1 MYKNVKGGGR
11 VAWLDNVKMYAMLW
25 VILGHVM
32 TIVIKTNVDL
42 SGRVMEHFIVAFNMP
57 LFVMLSGYSN
67 FNAFNRIVDKQGL
80 WNFIK
85 KSTIRILL
93 PVVTFCVIG
102 MTPNF
107 LLSPFWFLNMIL
119 YLMLGFSVIHFVV
132 YALHKQH
139 LFGVSLLIFVL
150 AFIGLN
156 VLWIGEMCTYYA
168 VGLLCKRYGVFDRPR
183 RFLFPVIL
191 FVGIA
196 LFAIVWSSGHYS
208 IKESSFYHSGFSQ
221 LLSKGYLFLWAECQ
235 ILAIVLCFGM
245 IGIFCNY
252 DTRYTLFSW
261 MGSYT
266 LSFYI
271 FHAMMLRP
279 FRNDIILDYFYNSVF
294 YQFFYSTE
302 ILRWCGVLIVVA
314 LMTAASWGL
323 ICLCEKW
330 KWSRLFCLGKLK

>member
-1 MYKNVKGGGR
+1 
-11 VAWLDNVKMYAMLW
+11 
-25 VILGHVM
+25 
-32 TIVIKTNVDL
+32 
-42 SGRVMEHFIVAFNMP
+42 
-57 LFVMLSGYSN
+57 
-67 FNAFNRIVDKQGL
+67 
-80 WNFIK
+80 
-85 KSTIRILL
+85 
-93 PVVTFCVIG
+93 
-102 MTPNF
+102 
-107 LLSPFWFLNMIL
+107 
-119 YLMLGFSVIHFVV
+119 
-132 YALHKQH
+132 
-139 LFGVSLLIFVL
+139 
-150 AFIGLN
+150 
-156 VLWIGEMCTYYA
+156 MCTYYA

-221 LLSKGYLFLWAECQ
+221 LLSKGYLFLWAERQ

-261 MGSYT
+261 MGSFT

>member
-1 MYKNVKGGGR
+1 MKEDVTGNMEMYKNVKGGGR

-119 YLMLGFSVIHFVV
+119 YL
-132 YALHKQH
+132 
-139 LFGVSLLIFVL
+139 
-150 AFIGLN
+150 
-156 VLWIGEMCTYYA
+156 
-168 VGLLCKRYGVFDRPR
+168 
-183 RFLFPVIL
+183 
-191 FVGIA
+191 
-196 LFAIVWSSGHYS
+196 
-208 IKESSFYHSGFSQ
+208 
-221 LLSKGYLFLWAECQ
+221 
-235 ILAIVLCFGM
+235 
-245 IGIFCNY
+245 
-252 DTRYTLFSW
+252 
-261 MGSYT
+261 
-266 LSFYI
+266 
-271 FHAMMLRP
+271 
-279 FRNDIILDYFYNSVF
+279 
-294 YQFFYSTE
+294 
-302 ILRWCGVLIVVA
+302 
-314 LMTAASWGL
+314 
-323 ICLCEKW
+323 
-330 KWSRLFCLGKLK
+330 

>member
-139 LFGVSLLIFVL
+139 PVWCFALDFCVSLYRTQCIV
-150 AFIGLN
+150 
-156 VLWIGEMCTYYA
+156 
-168 VGLLCKRYGVFDRPR
+168 DR
-183 RFLFPVIL
+183 
-191 FVGIA
+191 
-196 LFAIVWSSGHYS
+196 
-208 IKESSFYHSGFSQ
+208 
-221 LLSKGYLFLWAECQ
+221 
-235 ILAIVLCFGM
+235 
-245 IGIFCNY
+245 
-252 DTRYTLFSW
+252 
-261 MGSYT
+261 
-266 LSFYI
+266 
-271 FHAMMLRP
+271 
-279 FRNDIILDYFYNSVF
+279 
-294 YQFFYSTE
+294 
-302 ILRWCGVLIVVA
+302 
-314 LMTAASWGL
+314 
-323 ICLCEKW
+323 
-330 KWSRLFCLGKLK
+330 

>member
-132 YALHKQH
+132 Y
-139 LFGVSLLIFVL
+139 GV
-150 AFIGLN
+150 A
-156 VLWIGEMCTYYA
+156 
-168 VGLLCKRYGVFDRPR
+168 
-183 RFLFPVIL
+183 
-191 FVGIA
+191 
-196 LFAIVWSSGHYS
+196 
-208 IKESSFYHSGFSQ
+208 
-221 LLSKGYLFLWAECQ
+221 
-235 ILAIVLCFGM
+235 
-245 IGIFCNY
+245 
-252 DTRYTLFSW
+252 
-261 MGSYT
+261 
-266 LSFYI
+266 
-271 FHAMMLRP
+271 
-279 FRNDIILDYFYNSVF
+279 
-294 YQFFYSTE
+294 
-302 ILRWCGVLIVVA
+302 
-314 LMTAASWGL
+314 
-323 ICLCEKW
+323 
-330 KWSRLFCLGKLK
+330 

>member
-1 MYKNVKGGGR
+1 MEMYKNVKGGGR

-119 YLMLGFSVIHFVV
+119 Y
-132 YALHKQH
+132 Y
-139 LFGVSLLIFVL
+139 
-150 AFIGLN
+150 
-156 VLWIGEMCTYYA
+156 T
-168 VGLLCKRYGVFDRPR
+168 R
-183 RFLFPVIL
+183 
-191 FVGIA
+191 
-196 LFAIVWSSGHYS
+196 
-208 IKESSFYHSGFSQ
+208 
-221 LLSKGYLFLWAECQ
+221 
-235 ILAIVLCFGM
+235 
-245 IGIFCNY
+245 IGI
-252 DTRYTLFSW
+252 
-261 MGSYT
+261 
-266 LSFYI
+266 
-271 FHAMMLRP
+271 
-279 FRNDIILDYFYNSVF
+279 
-294 YQFFYSTE
+294 
-302 ILRWCGVLIVVA
+302 
-314 LMTAASWGL
+314 
-323 ICLCEKW
+323 
-330 KWSRLFCLGKLK
+330 

>member
-1 MYKNVKGGGR
+1 MEMYKNVKGGGR

-132 YALHKQH
+132 YALHNATSVWCFA
-139 LFGVSLLIFVL
+139 LDFCVSLYRTQCIV
-150 AFIGLN
+150 
-156 VLWIGEMCTYYA
+156 
-168 VGLLCKRYGVFDRPR
+168 DR
-183 RFLFPVIL
+183 
-191 FVGIA
+191 
-196 LFAIVWSSGHYS
+196 
-208 IKESSFYHSGFSQ
+208 
-221 LLSKGYLFLWAECQ
+221 
-235 ILAIVLCFGM
+235 
-245 IGIFCNY
+245 
-252 DTRYTLFSW
+252 
-261 MGSYT
+261 
-266 LSFYI
+266 
-271 FHAMMLRP
+271 
-279 FRNDIILDYFYNSVF
+279 
-294 YQFFYSTE
+294 
-302 ILRWCGVLIVVA
+302 
-314 LMTAASWGL
+314 
-323 ICLCEKW
+323 
-330 KWSRLFCLGKLK
+330 

>member
-1 MYKNVKGGGR
+1 M
-11 VAWLDNVKMYAMLW
+11 
-25 VILGHVM
+25 
-32 TIVIKTNVDL
+32 
-42 SGRVMEHFIVAFNMP
+42 AFNMP

-191 FVGIA
+191 FVEIGLNFPKVSA
-196 LFAIVWSSGHYS
+196 KL
-208 IKESSFYHSGFSQ
+208 ESVTTGYGVVNEAAYVFEFW
-221 LLSKGYLFLWAECQ
+221 LL
-235 ILAIVLCFGM
+235 ILNLATFTYV
-245 IGIFCNY
+245 
-252 DTRYTLFSW
+252 S
-261 MGSYT
+261 
-266 LSFYI
+266 
-271 FHAMMLRP
+271 
-279 FRNDIILDYFYNSVF
+279 
-294 YQFFYSTE
+294 
-302 ILRWCGVLIVVA
+302 
-314 LMTAASWGL
+314 
-323 ICLCEKW
+323 
-330 KWSRLFCLGKLK
+330 

>member
-107 LLSPFWFLNMIL
+107 
-119 YLMLGFSVIHFVV
+119 FSRHF
-132 YALHKQH
+132 
-139 LFGVSLLIFVL
+139 
-150 AFIGLN
+150 
-156 VLWIGEMCTYYA
+156 
-168 VGLLCKRYGVFDRPR
+168 
-183 RFLFPVIL
+183 
-191 FVGIA
+191 
-196 LFAIVWSSGHYS
+196 
-208 IKESSFYHSGFSQ
+208 
-221 LLSKGYLFLWAECQ
+221 
-235 ILAIVLCFGM
+235 
-245 IGIFCNY
+245 
-252 DTRYTLFSW
+252 
-261 MGSYT
+261 GS
-266 LSFYI
+266 
-271 FHAMMLRP
+271 
-279 FRNDIILDYFYNSVF
+279 
-294 YQFFYSTE
+294 
-302 ILRWCGVLIVVA
+302 
-314 LMTAASWGL
+314 
-323 ICLCEKW
+323 
-330 KWSRLFCLGKLK
+330 

>member
-107 LLSPFWFLNMIL
+107 LLSPFWFLNMI
-119 YLMLGFSVIHFVV
+119 
-132 YALHKQH
+132 
-139 LFGVSLLIFVL
+139 SLPD
-150 AFIGLN
+150 A
-156 VLWIGEMCTYYA
+156 
-168 VGLLCKRYGVFDRPR
+168 RVFCDT
-183 RFLFPVIL
+183 FC
-191 FVGIA
+191 GI
-196 LFAIVWSSGHYS
+196 
-208 IKESSFYHSGFSQ
+208 
-221 LLSKGYLFLWAECQ
+221 C
-235 ILAIVLCFGM
+235 
-245 IGIFCNY
+245 
-252 DTRYTLFSW
+252 
-261 MGSYT
+261 
-266 LSFYI
+266 
-271 FHAMMLRP
+271 
-279 FRNDIILDYFYNSVF
+279 
-294 YQFFYSTE
+294 
-302 ILRWCGVLIVVA
+302 VA
-314 LMTAASWGL
+314 
-323 ICLCEKW
+323 
-330 KWSRLFCLGKLK
+330 

>member
-1 MYKNVKGGGR
+1 MKEDVTGNMEMYKNVKGGGR

-132 YALHKQH
+132 YALHI
-139 LFGVSLLIFVL
+139 S
-150 AFIGLN
+150 N
-156 VLWIGEMCTYYA
+156 
-168 VGLLCKRYGVFDRPR
+168 
-183 RFLFPVIL
+183 
-191 FVGIA
+191 
-196 LFAIVWSSGHYS
+196 
-208 IKESSFYHSGFSQ
+208 
-221 LLSKGYLFLWAECQ
+221 
-235 ILAIVLCFGM
+235 
-245 IGIFCNY
+245 
-252 DTRYTLFSW
+252 
-261 MGSYT
+261 
-266 LSFYI
+266 
-271 FHAMMLRP
+271 
-279 FRNDIILDYFYNSVF
+279 
-294 YQFFYSTE
+294 
-302 ILRWCGVLIVVA
+302 
-314 LMTAASWGL
+314 
-323 ICLCEKW
+323 ICLVFR
-330 KWSRLFCLGKLK
+330 S

>member
-132 YALHKQH
+132 YALHNATSVWCFA
-139 LFGVSLLIFVL
+139 LDFCVSLYRTQCIV
-150 AFIGLN
+150 
-156 VLWIGEMCTYYA
+156 
-168 VGLLCKRYGVFDRPR
+168 DR
-183 RFLFPVIL
+183 
-191 FVGIA
+191 
-196 LFAIVWSSGHYS
+196 
-208 IKESSFYHSGFSQ
+208 
-221 LLSKGYLFLWAECQ
+221 
-235 ILAIVLCFGM
+235 
-245 IGIFCNY
+245 
-252 DTRYTLFSW
+252 
-261 MGSYT
+261 
-266 LSFYI
+266 
-271 FHAMMLRP
+271 
-279 FRNDIILDYFYNSVF
+279 
-294 YQFFYSTE
+294 
-302 ILRWCGVLIVVA
+302 
-314 LMTAASWGL
+314 
-323 ICLCEKW
+323 
-330 KWSRLFCLGKLK
+330 

>member
-119 YLMLGFSVIHFVV
+119 YR
-132 YALHKQH
+132 K
-139 LFGVSLLIFVL
+139 
-150 AFIGLN
+150 
-156 VLWIGEMCTYYA
+156 
-168 VGLLCKRYGVFDRPR
+168 
-183 RFLFPVIL
+183 
-191 FVGIA
+191 
-196 LFAIVWSSGHYS
+196 
-208 IKESSFYHSGFSQ
+208 HS
-221 LLSKGYLFLWAECQ
+221 
-235 ILAIVLCFGM
+235 
-245 IGIFCNY
+245 N
-252 DTRYTLFSW
+252 
-261 MGSYT
+261 
-266 LSFYI
+266 
-271 FHAMMLRP
+271 
-279 FRNDIILDYFYNSVF
+279 
-294 YQFFYSTE
+294 
-302 ILRWCGVLIVVA
+302 
-314 LMTAASWGL
+314 
-323 ICLCEKW
+323 
-330 KWSRLFCLGKLK
+330 

>member
-119 YLMLGFSVIHFVV
+119 YLD
-132 YALHKQH
+132 A
-139 LFGVSLLIFVL
+139 
-150 AFIGLN
+150 
-156 VLWIGEMCTYYA
+156 
-168 VGLLCKRYGVFDRPR
+168 RVFCDT
-183 RFLFPVIL
+183 FC
-191 FVGIA
+191 GI
-196 LFAIVWSSGHYS
+196 
-208 IKESSFYHSGFSQ
+208 
-221 LLSKGYLFLWAECQ
+221 C
-235 ILAIVLCFGM
+235 
-245 IGIFCNY
+245 
-252 DTRYTLFSW
+252 
-261 MGSYT
+261 
-266 LSFYI
+266 
-271 FHAMMLRP
+271 
-279 FRNDIILDYFYNSVF
+279 
-294 YQFFYSTE
+294 
-302 ILRWCGVLIVVA
+302 VA
-314 LMTAASWGL
+314 
-323 ICLCEKW
+323 
-330 KWSRLFCLGKLK
+330 

>member
-119 YLMLGFSVIHFVV
+119 YLMLGFSVIH
-132 YALHKQH
+132 YCM
-139 LFGVSLLIFVL
+139 
-150 AFIGLN
+150 
-156 VLWIGEMCTYYA
+156 E
-168 VGLLCKRYGVFDRPR
+168 
-183 RFLFPVIL
+183 
-191 FVGIA
+191 
-196 LFAIVWSSGHYS
+196 
-208 IKESSFYHSGFSQ
+208 
-221 LLSKGYLFLWAECQ
+221 
-235 ILAIVLCFGM
+235 
-245 IGIFCNY
+245 
-252 DTRYTLFSW
+252 
-261 MGSYT
+261 
-266 LSFYI
+266 
-271 FHAMMLRP
+271 
-279 FRNDIILDYFYNSVF
+279 
-294 YQFFYSTE
+294 
-302 ILRWCGVLIVVA
+302 
-314 LMTAASWGL
+314 
-323 ICLCEKW
+323 
-330 KWSRLFCLGKLK
+330 

>member
-1 MYKNVKGGGR
+1 MKEDVTGNMEMYKNVKGGGR

-132 YALHKQH
+132 Y
-139 LFGVSLLIFVL
+139 GCIS
-150 AFIGLN
+150 N
-156 VLWIGEMCTYYA
+156 
-168 VGLLCKRYGVFDRPR
+168 
-183 RFLFPVIL
+183 
-191 FVGIA
+191 
-196 LFAIVWSSGHYS
+196 
-208 IKESSFYHSGFSQ
+208 
-221 LLSKGYLFLWAECQ
+221 
-235 ILAIVLCFGM
+235 
-245 IGIFCNY
+245 
-252 DTRYTLFSW
+252 
-261 MGSYT
+261 
-266 LSFYI
+266 
-271 FHAMMLRP
+271 
-279 FRNDIILDYFYNSVF
+279 
-294 YQFFYSTE
+294 
-302 ILRWCGVLIVVA
+302 
-314 LMTAASWGL
+314 
-323 ICLCEKW
+323 ICLVFR
-330 KWSRLFCLGKLK
+330 S

>member
-1 MYKNVKGGGR
+1 MEMYKNVKGGGR

-221 LLSKGYLFLWAECQ
+221 LLSKGYLFLWAERQ

-266 LSFYI
+266 LS
-271 FHAMMLRP
+271 
-279 FRNDIILDYFYNSVF
+279 
-294 YQFFYSTE
+294 FYSTE

-330 KWSRLFCLGKLK
+330 KWSRLFCLGKLSLEMKMSIKFQGIAYFVFFTM

>member
-196 LFAIVWSSGHYS
+196 LFAIVWSSGLASRRAVFITQDLVSY
-208 IKESSFYHSGFSQ
+208 
-221 LLSKGYLFLWAECQ
+221 FLK
-235 ILAIVLCFGM
+235 
-245 IGIFCNY
+245 GIFFFGQNV
-252 DTRYTLFSW
+252 RY
-261 MGSYT
+261 
-266 LSFYI
+266 
-271 FHAMMLRP
+271 
-279 FRNDIILDYFYNSVF
+279 
-294 YQFFYSTE
+294 
-302 ILRWCGVLIVVA
+302 
-314 LMTAASWGL
+314 
-323 ICLCEKW
+323 
-330 KWSRLFCLGKLK
+330 

>member
-119 YLMLGFSVIHFVV
+119 YLMLGFSVIHFVP
-132 YALHKQH
+132 K
-139 LFGVSLLIFVL
+139 LL
-150 AFIGLN
+150 
-156 VLWIGEMCTYYA
+156 
-168 VGLLCKRYGVFDRPR
+168 
-183 RFLFPVIL
+183 
-191 FVGIA
+191 
-196 LFAIVWSSGHYS
+196 S
-208 IKESSFYHSGFSQ
+208 SQ
-221 LLSKGYLFLWAECQ
+221 L
-235 ILAIVLCFGM
+235 
-245 IGIFCNY
+245 
-252 DTRYTLFSW
+252 
-261 MGSYT
+261 
-266 LSFYI
+266 
-271 FHAMMLRP
+271 P
-279 FRNDIILDYFYNSVF
+279 FP
-294 YQFFYSTE
+294 
-302 ILRWCGVLIVVA
+302 
-314 LMTAASWGL
+314 
-323 ICLCEKW
+323 
-330 KWSRLFCLGKLK
+330 